1 MARYKDQIDATKAA
15 HMAARALSDAAL
27 VKLEGFADDLAAG
40 DLTVDQF
47 ASEARKVVRFA
58 YRESAAVGRSLTTQ
72 QADRPD
78 WTPAKTITTSD
89 YLASLL
95 TDVNRNV
102 AEYKAGEQDEK
113 ARRKLKLRVG
123 LSATTAAQRG
133 FTDAQLEHYAE
144 LQLLGYKVTKLW
156 LANFLH
162 NDPCANCITLN
173 GTEVP
178 FGDEFPIPTLMSEVS
193 IYRDL
198 QGPPLH
204 VHCKC
209 VMVVL
214 ITRAENL
221 LDSVNTQRLSLP
233 TTMTTETVKSLPRRV
248 FDAIIRA
255 LRAIVGGKKK

>member
-1 MARYKDQIDATKAA
+1 MPRYKDQIEATKAA

-27 VKLEGFADDLAAG
+27 VKLEGLSDELAAN
-40 DLTVDQF
+40 DVTIEEFTTQ
-47 ASEARKVVRFA
+47 ARKIVRHS
-58 YRESAAVGRSLTTQ
+58 YRESAAVARSLTVQ
-72 QADRPD
+72 QAQRPD
-78 WTPAKTITTSD
+78 WKPVGSVATSA
-89 YLASLL
+89 YLQSLIS
-95 TDVNRNV
+95 DVERNV
-102 AEYKAGEQDEK
+102 AEFKAGPMDDK

-133 FTDAQLEHYAE
+133 FTDSQLEHYSE
-144 LQLLGYKVTKLW
+144 LQTLGYKVTKLW
-156 LANFLH
+156 LANFLN

-178 FGDEFPIPTLMSEVS
+178 FGEEFPVPTLIQSS

-214 ITRAENL
+214 ITRTENL
-221 LDSVNTQRLSLP
+221 LDSVNTQRISLP
-233 TTMTTETVKSLPRRV
+233 TTMSTALVKSLPRRV

-255 LRAIVGGKKK
+255 LRAIFGGKKK